1 MKTIK
6 VNAALEK
13 RILVSCSVRLNY
25 HLYECAIADEYHD
38 EILAQIELLYHL
50 GYKPD
55 AARYENQY
63 KHFLTEKLLDEESH
77 RVKTH
82 LKALHND
89 LTKLWAELQID
100 SAKILKL

>member
-13 RILVSCSVRLNY
+13 RIVDFCTDELNY
-25 HLYECAIADEYHD
+25 HINESGCAGEYHN

-50 GYKPD
+50 GYKLD

-63 KHFLTEKLLDEESH
+63 KHVLTEMLLDEENH
-77 RVKTH
+77 RLKTH
-82 LKALHND
+82 LKALHNN
-89 LTKLWAELQID
+89 LTKLWAELQKND
-100 SAKILKL
+100 GKN